1 MSGTSGL
8 HIVRTGEP
16 HLRQVFS
23 LIDDE
28 NWGWEFAEIQTIY
41 GMDSESS
48 VVALDGHEVVGL
60 VTCVN
65 FGSLAAIVH
74 VIVKNGW
81 RMKGVGAKMIER
93 VLADLDS
100 RGVKS
105 VELDAEPKAIEF
117 YSPYSF
123 KRMEEVSYF
132 VRPPSDD
139 AAETEDAASGAFSW
153 LSPSDTP
160 AMAKTVSSAIGYDE
174 GDLRRVL
181 ARNPP
186 DHALSSAAE
195 GRLSNLLISR
205 IGRDIHAIGPW
216 IMETP
221 AKDDAERM
229 MRALLSR
236 VPGKRAD
243 VLSPSSNEVARAALE
258 SCGFNKARTGI
269 VRLVRSSGHM
279 PLLPESVLCIGHV
292 SLI

>member
-1 MSGTSGL
+1 
-8 HIVRTGEP
+8 
-16 HLRQVFS
+16 
-23 LIDDE
+23 
-28 NWGWEFAEIQTIY
+28 
-41 GMDSESS
+41 
-48 VVALDGHEVVGL
+48 
-60 VTCVN
+60 
-65 FGSLAAIVH
+65 
-74 VIVKNGW
+74 
-81 RMKGVGAKMIER
+81 GAKMIER

-132 VRPPSDD
+132 VRPPSDP
-139 AAETEDAASGAFSW
+139 AVEVEDAASGAFSW

-186 DHALSSAAE
+186 DHALSSVAE
-195 GRLSNLLISR
+195 GRLNNLLISR

-216 IMETP
+216 IMESP
-221 AKDDAERM
+221 VRDDAERM
-229 MRALLSR
+229 LRALLSR

-243 VLSPSSNEVARAALE
+243 VLSPSSNEVARAALDA
-258 SCGFNKARTGI
+258 CGFEMARTGI

-279 PLLPESVLCIGHV
+279 PLLPKSVLCIGHV